1 MIIRLSVTMIMFIGL
16 TFSNCKTKK
25 QDTALADLGVP
36 ELIFGSSGG
45 FAGKTVKFKLLE
57 DGQLFEKAQQSDTFQ
72 PAGSFDADL
81 AGQFFL
87 NYKNLG
93 FHELSL
99 NDPGNMTYFITIK
112 QGDRK
117 KKLAWGGMNKEVP
130 EVLETYYK
138 NFMKLTKHYNKTTK

>member
-1 MIIRLSVTMIMFIGL
+1 MIMFIGL
-16 TFSNCKTKK
+16 TFTNCKSKK
-25 QDTALADLGVP
+25 QDTPSADVGVP

-45 FAGKTVKFKLLE
+45 FAGKTIKYKLLE
-57 DGQLFEKAQQSDTFQ
+57 NGQLFEKAQTSDTFQ
-72 PAGSFDADL
+72 EIRSFDKDL

-87 NYKNLG
+87 NYTTLG
-93 FHELSL
+93 FNELSL
-99 NDPGNMTYFITIK
+99 DDPGNMTYFIIIK

-138 NFMKLTKHYNKTTK
+138 NFMKLTKKNHNPTK